1 MVNSNWT
8 FTVTHHQ
15 KDNSWA
21 STDISADSFPRYFT
35 DTGAEKVN
43 AAKVRII
50 AQDGQYIQNNV
61 NGKPQIKHNDRVR
74 IIATDGNG
82 GTYNRV
88 FDVIKIIPIKSKSE
102 GVMVELELL
111 GIERW
116 LQKCNYSSRVFAQTP
131 VDIWDDLVSVYTKN
145 RASNG
150 PIIDLSGSQVNELPS
165 VIKIHLDW
173 GNNEDT
179 IFNRMQ
185 ELVEKMSAPQSSGGV
200 LDFFD
205 IRFVCSASSVTQF
218 KIEVFSSGNSGR
230 SKPSKTLNSTDIN
243 TEDTSGGFEEPQ
255 GLLLNAWGATG
266 TGSLPTNWSKFNS
279 KVLVMP
285 ENLGSKSFLP
295 EYSSSFK
302 YEAGAYVKY
311 TTGTVDKV
319 FKAKTTTQGN
329 TPPNTGNSTYW
340 EETLI
345 NAYYDDIQYSPW
357 TDGKKDHWNTSMGN
371 PTASSSGSF
380 TGRRMAF
387 DANLII
393 ADDHNFRT
401 WADVVATNPS
411 TITNSKQQWLYNG
424 NTLYDGFRVFVKG
437 AGAGGTDFS
446 GFSNCIVE
454 YNEGEWIRKYELKE
468 DFMIAVFEDAKV
480 WRYDGGN
487 SYTDMQTKDNGID
500 CFHPT
505 FMPFSSAI
513 PEGVYNSESRI
524 RNRTDETNIVDFT
537 GNSNS
542 AISATYRWYPIEN
555 WWTEWDD
562 LIIKAAAFFGGAVVS
577 AVRYSWPLKANGAI
591 NTPRVSDSWYS
602 AGAWL
607 CLRFPFPKLSL
618 SNPTVPV
625 GELYGGGTAS
635 GQDIVP
641 HFDFENMT
649 YTSDG
654 KKGFNQGSSSED
666 LGPISSIDFD
676 MKIQYLADWN
686 SPQNVNNLNAYID
699 AANTQKQNAD
709 VLQQQKDTK
718 AAATALTDIIKLQF
732 PEGATDEDIDSVTQ
746 SDLTR
751 TMLNY
756 MSTRDLTA
764 GAQERI
770 LAGIQKY
777 GQNLSTTDEF
787 AYDAEIA
794 SNMTAFDAFSSAY
807 LDGDTAG
814 AMRAISTNPTYSK
827 YINVED
833 AVTGEII
840 RQRTPDE
847 IAAILGISQPK
858 PDAPDDAD
866 DDGVDD
872 DSGVDAAVEALG
884 EDDLN
889 DESLTRYTNFKSKDL
904 NNTIETAAE
913 VDVAMDMKKSLK
925 ILIKELKQN
934 EGKLADRK
942 FANVYGVSIDKAY
955 YENQIAKKKSAILD
969 IIEQL
974 DKMLKVE
981 SNVANL
987 STAEL
992 EKRVNID

>member
-1 MVNSNWT
+1 MVNSNWA
-8 FTVTHHQ
+8 FIVTHHQ

-131 VDIWDDLVSVYTKN
+131 VDIWNDLVSVYTKN

-205 IRFVCSASSVTQF
+205 IRFVCSTSSVTQF

-401 WADVVATNPS
+401 WADVVATDPS
-411 TITNSKQQWLYNG
+411 TITSSKQQWLYNG

-437 AGAGGTDFS
+437 SGAGGTDFS

-686 SPQNVNNLNAYID
+686 SPQNVNNYSQLLAKESFKMKCVLIDRNDNVVTQDFTILFNDNWESVSLPLSGFNIYRGRKPIYAEGYYEQYIIPPKERPIFSQFEWRHITMMCIQSTD
-699 AANTQKQNAD
+699 SYDENGRYRSASGNDWGTGSWLWNSATMTYLQTTISIDSLRLTKPLLANTGIVTD
-709 VLQQQKDTK
+709 
-718 AAATALTDIIKLQF
+718 LTNEPDFIQSPDIIIYDALKQDLESELQKHKFKNKRYDISTEGEFDIQFGDYFVLEDSDIVDETYTPSGGTAQPNQIKLVAKHIEYEF
-732 PEGATDEDIDSVTQ
+732 SKPNDS
-746 SDLTR
+746 
-751 TMLNY
+751 
-756 MSTRDLTA
+756 A
-764 GAQERI
+764 GGFERRI
-770 LAGIQKY
+770 L
-777 GQNLSTTDEF
+777 
-787 AYDAEIA
+787 
-794 SNMTAFDAFSSAY
+794 
-807 LDGDTAG
+807 G
-814 AMRAISTNPTYSK
+814 A
-827 YINVED
+827 
-833 AVTGEII
+833 
-840 RQRTPDE
+840 
-847 IAAILGISQPK
+847 
-858 PDAPDDAD
+858 
-866 DDGVDD
+866 
-872 DSGVDAAVEALG
+872 
-884 EDDLN
+884 
-889 DESLTRYTNFKSKDL
+889 
-904 NNTIETAAE
+904 
-913 VDVAMDMKKSLK
+913 
-925 ILIKELKQN
+925 
-934 EGKLADRK
+934 
-942 FANVYGVSIDKAY
+942 
-955 YENQIAKKKSAILD
+955 
-969 IIEQL
+969 
-974 DKMLKVE
+974 
-981 SNVANL
+981 
-987 STAEL
+987 
-992 EKRVNID
+992 KRFE